1 MKLAVSSWSFRASLD
16 AGELKLSQVP
26 AACAV
31 LGFEFVEL
39 NDLFLR
45 TKGRTGRL
53 ISALGGG
60 EPPQRP
66 PDLSPFTLGLLE
78 KGLRAADAQLICFSA
93 DNDFV
98 PAEPEA
104 LAEQVRYVKA
114 VIGAARYLNCNTV
127 RLWLTQSRERTVEVA
142 TPTVD
147 AFREVAETASRA
159 GVRLAIEHRFG
170 HQEELEV
177 IVAIVK
183 RVHSFHLGACL
194 NFGYLRRDN
203 LRAGLA
209 RLAPYAIHAHA
220 PSREFDAAGNET
232 TIPYPTCVAALKN
245 VKYQG
250 FISIEYQGAGDPLD
264 GIVATRTLL
273 ERCLAPAP

>member
-45 TKGRTGRL
+45 PKGRTGRL
-53 ISALGGG
+53 ISALGRG

-66 PDLSPFTLGLLE
+66 PDLSPFNLGLLE

-93 DNDFV
+93 ENDFV
-98 PAEPEA
+98 PVGSAA

-127 RLWLTQSRERTVEVA
+127 RLWLTQSRERAMDVA
-142 TPTVD
+142 APTVD
-147 AFREVAETASRA
+147 AFREVTETASRA
-159 GVRLAIEHRFG
+159 GVRLAVEHRFG
-170 HQEELEV
+170 HMEELE
-177 IVAIVK
+177 AIVHVVEQV
-183 RVHSFHLGACL
+183 RSFHLGACL
-194 NFGYLRRDN
+194 NFGYLRRDT
-203 LRAGLA
+203 LRAGLT
-209 RLAPYAIHAHA
+209 RLARYTIHAHA
-220 PSREFDAAGNET
+220 PSREFDATGNET
-232 TIPYPTCVAALKN
+232 TIPYPICLAALKN
-245 VKYQG
+245 VNYQG